1 MENTKIFVC
10 GQAGDPYCG
19 KRHGAD
25 HSFFN
30 PGPSGG
36 NMGNGGKTGKGK
48 QLAKTS
54 GKPQRKVDDTPYDVS
69 YYNRMKVSLL
79 FIFYVGIKLFINL
92 RTRRTRRS
100 VLRRDGTGFCPVFV
114 EISTPVP
121 AMTRRS
127 VASYTSAQGWSRSL
141 SMDRTGIGSVGQTT
155 RTLTTSEVKQWG
167 GNCLI
172 WTCLPIYLLF
182 RWNSTIKI

>member
-1 MENTKIFVC
+1 MKNTKIFVC

-54 GKPQRKVDDTPYDVS
+54 GKPQRKIDDTPYDVS
-69 YYNRMKVSLL
+69 YYNRMKVSLS
-79 FIFYVGIKLFINL
+79 FPFYV
-92 RTRRTRRS
+92 
-100 VLRRDGTGFCPVFV
+100 
-114 EISTPVP
+114 
-121 AMTRRS
+121 
-127 VASYTSAQGWSRSL
+127 
-141 SMDRTGIGSVGQTT
+141 
-155 RTLTTSEVKQWG
+155 
-167 GNCLI
+167 
-172 WTCLPIYLLF
+172 
-182 RWNSTIKI
+182 